1 MAAGAIAPKPAK
13 VGLCLTLLVLCLG
26 IRPGG
31 AAETFQLITGFV
43 EIAERGRVPSYII
56 LTESNRFTF
65 LPPPGWNISH
75 NASER
80 KVTLV
85 PKDLGASL
93 SFSILPAD
101 TAAGKA
107 LSVEELKDQLL
118 VRFPDAKIVRDSPCF
133 SGGNTGRAFDL
144 ERLVGKKS
152 PVSMRVAIVP
162 FQGGKLE
169 FSLTAATPSF
179 PKYQQ
184 TFGALLGSFQIE
196 PASPS
201 RTPKP

>member
-1 MAAGAIAPKPAK
+1 MGTLAAS
-13 VGLCLTLLVLCLG
+13 
-26 IRPGG
+26 
-31 AAETFQLITGFV
+31 ESFQLIPGFV

-56 LTESNRFTF
+56 LTESNRFSF
-65 LPPPGWNISH
+65 LPPPGWNVSH

-85 PKDLGASL
+85 SKDLGASL

-101 TAAGKA
+101 TAGGKA
-107 LSVEELKDQLL
+107 LSVEELRDQLM
-118 VRFPDAKIVRDSPCF
+118 VRYPDAKIVRDFPCF
-133 SGGNTGRAFDL
+133 SGGNSGQGFDL
-144 ERLVGKKS
+144 ERLIGKKS

-162 FQGGKLE
+162 FQSGKLE
-169 FSLTAATPSF
+169 FSLTTASPKF